1 MPNFESNKGTESEIG
16 KKAKLMALENQ
27 LIWSRLKP
35 NSVDTG
41 TGVSLRVFHSVPITY
56 YPSR

>member
-1 MPNFESNKGTESEIG
+1 MPNFESNKGTEREIG
-16 KKAKLMALENQ
+16 KKAKLMALANQ
-27 LIWSRLKP
+27 LIWSRLKL

-41 TGVSLRVFHSVPITY
+41 TGVSVQLLHSVPITH